1 LNISLLYQ
9 FTGQS
14 ESLASSDPALFDQY
28 LTATDQAMSGLD
40 SVLSDLGVTLGLE
53 GDALQNFKSQVAQQV
68 AGFFSDLS
76 QFVSQAHQKIDGTP
90 SVPDSPPPAG
100 TPTLSPPRGNP
111 GVTAL

>member
-1 LNISLLYQ
+1 MVSLSGEAAQ
-9 FTGQS
+9 GFFDMVDQ
-14 ESLASSDPALFDQY
+14 ALRDAQ
-28 LTATDQAMSGLD
+28 AQAMSGLD

-90 SVPDSPPPAG
+90 SMPDSPPPAG